1 MPEDRK
7 PQRPGSRRAPGK
19 PEGAPEARGGVGPQ
33 RPSGRADVQRPSGRA
48 GAQRPSGRAGAQRPS
63 GRKAYTRKCPKCG
76 AVVEFGV
83 RKCPECDASIGRQR
97 RAFRPKKGGCL
108 KIVVILAIVLVVLVG
123 AFLGLLFAA
132 PGLVPAGIRDALRG
146 LGLPVPEVTEEGE
159 TEEGTEGEDTEAGE
173 SEE

>member
-1 MPEDRK
+1 MPEEQR

-19 PEGAPEARGGVGPQ
+19 PGGAPEARGGAGPRRPSGRAGPQ
-33 RPSGRADVQRPSGRA
+33 RPSGRAGQE
-48 GAQRPSGRAGAQRPS
+48 RPS
-63 GRKAYTRKCPKCG
+63 GRKAYTRKCPECG
-76 AVVEFGV
+76 VVVEFGV

-146 LGLPVPEVTEEGE
+146 LGLPVPEVTEKGDAEEGAAE
-159 TEEGTEGEDTEAGE
+159 EEAPEGTEVEKSEGE
-173 SEE
+173 SE